1 MSHNSI
7 SGALYAERDATISAE
22 GTGQG
27 ASWSPT
33 NYASLGLGTGST
45 PIGKSVSFRATTYG
59 TFYMPAGWSV
69 TIGPNTTILP
79 QYQYAWKDRIN
90 VPSGEWLMEVKLGT
104 GGAYST
110 GRAAI
115 YDSANNLL
123 SPIMSWR
130 DGRRSAL
137 MIARVSAP
145 ASVEVRVVATAINIV
160 PTDQGHPLTSITF
173 KALE

>member
-7 SGALYAERDATISAE
+7 ANAAYDDRDAIVSGISTA
-22 GTGQG
+22 QG
-27 ASWSPT
+27 ASWTPT
-33 NYASLGLGTGST
+33 NYASLNLGVASAPVGTTVAFRT
-45 PIGKSVSFRATTYG
+45 PDYG
-59 TFYMPAGWSV
+59 QFFLPTGWSV
-69 TIGPNTTILP
+69 SNGPNTNIAS
-79 QYQYAWKDRIN
+79 QYYSFWKDRFN
-90 VPSGEWLMEVKLGT
+90 LPSGEWLMEVKWGT
-104 GGAYST
+104 AGAYST

-130 DGRRSAL
+130 DNRRSAL

-160 PTDQGHPLTSITF
+160 PTNQGHPLTSITF
-173 KALE
+173 KAI